1 MPASRAL
8 ILRKR
13 VELNVHPSSAGLR
26 APRHRRR
33 HPAGAALHVAEL
45 CRAHRGL
52 GAHASLGAALW
63 GACGTAI

>member
-13 VELNVHPSSAGLR
+13 VELNVHPSQRGFARRVIAGVIRRARRFTSLNSA
-26 APRHRRR
+26 RRTED
-33 HPAGAALHVAEL
+33 L
-45 CRAHRGL
+45 
-52 GAHASLGAALW
+52 AHASLGAALS